1 MRHFFKYIYSFL
13 LLIAIFLP
21 SSKAFSMN
29 NELKYSQEN
38 ISNYFSGVVSLD
50 QDDTTTGFKYL
61 NKTQSLKNVHFN
73 YNVQFVRSL
82 ILLNKFDKAFSFS
95 NSVWKEDENFFEA
108 DLLLGIENFLKKDY
122 LSAEKHFVRLN
133 KFSRYNVFFD
143 DFFGNTLIAWVKA
156 SKNDKKNSFRIF
168 NKIPDRYNHLKR
180 IQNVFLQCYFNT
192 SETENAYKK
201 LINSKDF
208 NFSRYKFFFSNYF
221 QHKNNNKQAL
231 SLVRSNK
238 DKLNSNLLLKQ
249 SEFFILNGES
259 KKVKNFFNC
268 KNPKD
273 SMAEFFYVIA
283 NLYNSQENYQLSNFY
298 LKISLFLNEKFTPN
312 KTLLAENFYYQKKY
326 NEAKNTYKSMKSI
339 GPIYSWYA
347 SKNIA
352 TILLDTKDKKYAT
365 SSLEKSFN
373 SLKNPNYEKYYDLA
387 NFYKDNEYFKKSIKY
402 YSLTLKKIKKNHSL
416 IPKILD
422 RRGSS
427 YERVGDWDKAEK
439 DLKKSLELVPDEP
452 YVLNYLAYSWVE
464 KKINIDQALKMLKR
478 ATELKKNDGYIAD
491 SLGWAHY
498 INKNYTEAEK
508 YLKKAVELIPFD
520 PIINDHY
527 ADSLWMLDKK
537 IQARYFWKS
546 ILKLDDAKEK
556 LKRNV
561 SKKLIFGIE
570 KIYN

>member
-1 MRHFFKYIYSFL
+1 MKYFFKYIYSFL
-13 LLIAIFLP
+13 LLIAILLP
-21 SSKAFSMN
+21 SSKTFSMN
-29 NELKYSQEN
+29 AETKYSQEN
-38 ISNYFSGVVSLD
+38 ISNYFLGIVSLD
-50 QDDTTTGFKYL
+50 QDNTTTGFKYL
-61 NKTQSLKNVHFN
+61 NKVQFLKNIHSN

-82 ILLNKFDKAFSFS
+82 VLLNKFDKAFSFS
-95 NSVWKEDENFFEA
+95 KSVWHEDENFFEA
-108 DLLLGIENFLKKDY
+108 DLLLGIEYFLKKDY
-122 LSAEKHFVRLN
+122 LKAEKHFERLN
-133 KFSRYNVFFD
+133 EFSRYNIFFD
-143 DFFGNTLIAWVKA
+143 DFFGNILIAWVKA
-156 SKNDKKNSFRIF
+156 SQNDKENSFRIL
-168 NKIPDRYNHLKR
+168 NKIPARYSHLKG

-201 LINSKDF
+201 LINNKDF
-208 NFSRYKFFFSNYF
+208 NLSRYKVFFSNYF
-221 QHKNNNKQAL
+221 LHKNNNKAAL
-231 SLVRSNK
+231 SLVKSNK

-268 KNPKD
+268 ENPKN

-283 NLYNSQENYQLSNFY
+283 NLYNSQKNYQLSNFY

-326 NEAKNTYKSMKSI
+326 NKAKDAYKLMKSI

-365 SSLEKSFN
+365 TSLEKAFN
-373 SLKNPNYEKYYDLA
+373 SLKKPNYEKYYDLA
-387 NFYKDNEYFKKSIKY
+387 NYYKDNEYFKKSIKY

-416 IPKILD
+416 VPKILD

-439 DLKKSLELVPDEP
+439 DLKKSLELVPDDP
-452 YVLNYLAYSWVE
+452 YVLNYLAYSWIE

-478 ATELKKNDGYIAD
+478 ATELKKNDGYIVD

-498 INKNYTEAEK
+498 LNKNYIEAEK
-508 YLKKAVELIPFD
+508 LLKKAVELIPFD
-520 PIINDHY
+520 PIISDHY
-527 ADSLWMLDKK
+527 ADALWMVDKK
-537 IQARYFWKS
+537 IQARYLWKS
-546 ILKLDDAKEK
+546 ILKIDSAKEK
-556 LKRNV
+556 LKKNV
-561 SKKLIFGIE
+561 TKKLIFGIT
-570 KIYN
+570 KNL

>member
-1 MRHFFKYIYSFL
+1 MKYFFKYIYSFL
-13 LLIAIFLP
+13 LLIAILLP
-21 SSKAFSMN
+21 SSKTFSMN
-29 NELKYSQEN
+29 AETKYSQEN
-38 ISNYFSGVVSLD
+38 ISNYFLGIVSLD
-50 QDDTTTGFKYL
+50 QDNTTTGFKYL
-61 NKTQSLKNVHFN
+61 NKVQFLKNIHSN

-82 ILLNKFDKAFSFS
+82 VLLNKFDKAFSFS
-95 NSVWKEDENFFEA
+95 KSVWHEDENFFEA
-108 DLLLGIENFLKKDY
+108 DLLLGIEYFLKKDY
-122 LSAEKHFVRLN
+122 LKAEKHFERLN
-133 KFSRYNVFFD
+133 EFSRYNIFFD
-143 DFFGNTLIAWVKA
+143 DFFGNILIAWVKA
-156 SKNDKKNSFRIF
+156 SQNDKENSFRIL
-168 NKIPDRYNHLKR
+168 NKIPARYSHLKG

-201 LINSKDF
+201 LINNKDF
-208 NFSRYKFFFSNYF
+208 NLSRYKVFFSNYF
-221 QHKNNNKQAL
+221 LHKKNNKAAL
-231 SLVRSNK
+231 SLVKSNK

-268 KNPKD
+268 ENPKN

-283 NLYNSQENYQLSNFY
+283 NLYNSQKNYQLSNFY

-326 NEAKNTYKSMKSI
+326 NNAKDAYKLMKSI

-365 SSLEKSFN
+365 TSLEKAFN
-373 SLKNPNYEKYYDLA
+373 SLKKPNYEKYYDLA
-387 NFYKDNEYFKKSIKY
+387 NYYKDNEYFKKSIKY

-416 IPKILD
+416 VPKILD

-439 DLKKSLELVPDEP
+439 DLKKSLELVPDDP
-452 YVLNYLAYSWVE
+452 YVLNYLAYSWIE

-478 ATELKKNDGYIAD
+478 ATELKKNDGYIVD

-498 INKNYTEAEK
+498 LNKNYIEAEK
-508 YLKKAVELIPFD
+508 LLKKAVELIPFD
-520 PIINDHY
+520 PIISDHY
-527 ADSLWMLDKK
+527 ADALWMVDKK
-537 IQARYFWKS
+537 IQARYLWKS
-546 ILKLDDAKEK
+546 ILKIDSAKEK
-556 LKRNV
+556 LKKNV
-561 SKKLIFGIE
+561 TKKLIFGIT
-570 KIYN
+570 KNL

>member
-1 MRHFFKYIYSFL
+1 M
-13 LLIAIFLP
+13 P